1 MTAAASPARSG
12 AQVGLQLFA
21 FVNQA
26 YIDGTNK
33 PFNVALVVP
42 DHAALER
49 CSREQGIDGS
59 TGG

>member
-1 MTAAASPARSG
+1 M
-12 AQVGLQLFA
+12 GLQLFA